1 MEYIVGKTAGFCFGV
16 KNAVEGAK
24 KRLEEDK
31 NMCCLGEIVHNKE
44 VVKSL
49 EDMGMM
55 FIENLEE
62 NTNQKNTI
70 IRAHGVS
77 KKVYEEA
84 ENKNIKLID
93 LTCPFVLKIH
103 KIVSEYQQKGY
114 YIFVIGAKEHPETI
128 GTTGFCGNYFDVI
141 EEKEDIKNAVEKFKK
156 TGMNKILVVVQTT
169 FKLEKFNDYTNEI
182 KNKIADNNVEIKIEN
197 TICLATKER
206 QEETDNISKVVDY
219 MIIIGGKN
227 SSNTKK
233 LYEIAQKNCKETV
246 CIETVG
252 DINIDDL
259 SNKKLVGIMAGA
271 STPQSSIDEVID
283 LVKNT

>member
-24 KRLEEDK
+24 KKLEEEK
-31 NMCCLGEIVHNKE
+31 KMCCLGEIVHNSE
-44 VVKSL
+44 VVKKL
-49 EDMGMM
+49 ESMGMN
-55 FIENLEE
+55 FIENLDE
-62 NTNQKNTI
+62 NTEKQDTI

-84 ENKNIKLID
+84 EEKSIKLID

-103 KIVSEYQQKGY
+103 NIVSEYEKKDY

-128 GTTGFCGNYFDVI
+128 GTAGFCGKSYDVI
-141 EEKEDIKNAVEKFKK
+141 QNKEDISNAVKNFKDSNK
-156 TGMNKILVVVQTT
+156 HKILIVVQTT
-169 FKLEKFNDYTNEI
+169 FKLEKFNDYVNEI
-182 KNKIADNNVEIKIEN
+182 KNEVADNSIEIKIEN

-206 QEETDNISKVVDY
+206 QEETNKISKDVDF

-233 LYEIAQKNCKETV
+233 LYEIAKTNCENTI
-246 CIETVG
+246 CIETVKEL
-252 DINIDDL
+252 DKASFKNV
-259 SNKKLVGIMAGA
+259 KKVGIMAGA
-271 STPQSSIDEVID
+271 STPQSSIDEVINV
-283 LVKNT
+283 VKNA